1 MEEKLRISIVSYA
14 NTVPLVYG
22 LKHFLKIPVE
32 LIPDVPAECARK
44 VINGEVDMGLI
55 PVATIPLVPNAQ
67 ILGRYGIAASGPVKS
82 VKLYS
87 EVPID
92 QVTRIYLDHDS
103 RTSVA
108 LCRILCREWWKIDP
122 EFVPGEKGFEKLI
135 GGTNAGVVIGDRTFI
150 MPTMNYEFDLA
161 HEWKQHTGLPFVFA
175 AWVANKSISSDFIK
189 ALDVAQQKGLEHL
202 NEAVAESQ
210 SRFPFPLLDYL
221 QRYIQYLLTEDHHNG
236 LNLFLSK
243 LRT

>member
-1 MEEKLRISIVSYA
+1 MDKILRISIVSYA

-22 LKHFLKIPVE
+22 LKHFLELPVD

-55 PVATIPLVPNAQ
+55 PVATIPKVPNAR
-67 ILGRYGIAASGPVKS
+67 LVGNYGIAADGPVKS

-87 EVPID
+87 ELPLNEIK
-92 QVTRIYLDHDS
+92 RIYLDHDS

-108 LCRILCREWWKIDP
+108 LCRLLCREWWNIAP
-122 EFVPGEKGFEKLI
+122 EFVPAEKGFEKHI
-135 GGTNAGVVIGDRTFI
+135 GGEAAGVVIGDRTFD
-150 MPTMNYEFDLA
+150 MPVMNYEFDLA

-175 AWVANKSISSDFIK
+175 AWVANKPIPEAFIE
-189 ALDVAQQKGLEHL
+189 AFDRAQKLGLEHL
-202 NEAVAESQ
+202 NEAVSESQ
-210 SRFPFPLLDYL
+210 SRYPFPLQDYL
-221 QRYIQYLLTEDHHNG
+221 ERFIQYPLTDAHFAG

-243 LRT
+243 LH

>member
-22 LKHFLKIPVE
+22 LKHFLRLPVE

-55 PVATIPLVPNAQ
+55 PVATIPQVPNAR
-67 ILGRYGIAASGPVKS
+67 LVGKYGIAASGPVKS

-87 EVPID
+87 EVPINE
-92 QVTRIYLDHDS
+92 VTHIYLDHDS

-108 LCRILCREWWKIDP
+108 LCKILCREWWRIDP

-135 GGTNAGVVIGDRTFI
+135 GGNSAGVVIGDRTFD
-150 MPTMNYEFDLA
+150 MPNMNHEYDLA
-161 HEWKQHTGLPFVFA
+161 QEWQHHTGLPFVFA
-175 AWVANKSISSDFIK
+175 AWVANKPISSDFIK
-189 ALDVAQQKGLEHL
+189 AFDAAQQKGLEHL

-210 SRFPFPLLDYL
+210 SRYPFPIMDYL
-221 QRYIQYLLTEDHHNG
+221 QRYIQYPLTDEHHKG
-236 LNLFLSK
+236 LQLFLSK
-243 LRT
+243 M

>member
-22 LKHFLKIPVE
+22 LKHFLKLPVE

-55 PVATIPLVPNAQ
+55 PVATIPKVPNAQ
-67 ILGRYGIAASGPVKS
+67 LVGKYGIAANGPVKS

-87 EVPID
+87 EVPLD

-108 LCRILCREWWKIDP
+108 LCKILCRERWKVNP

-135 GGTNAGVVIGDRTFI
+135 SGTSAGVVIGDRTFD
-150 MPTMNYEFDLA
+150 MPSMNYEFDLA
-161 HEWKQHTGLPFVFA
+161 QEWQHHTGLPFVFA
-175 AWVANKSISSDFIK
+175 AWVANKPISAEFVRAFD
-189 ALDVAQQKGLEHL
+189 AAQQLGLTHL

-210 SRFPFPLLDYL
+210 SRYPFPLLDYL
-221 QRYIQYLLTEDHHNG
+221 QRYIQYPLSEEHHKG
-236 LNLFLSK
+236 LKLFLGK
-243 LRT
+243 I

>member
-122 EFVPGEKGFEKLI
+122 EFVAGEMGFEKLI
-135 GGTNAGVVIGDRTFI
+135 GGTNGGVVIGDRTFI

-175 AWVANKSISSDFIK
+175 AWVANRPIPAEFVEAFDR
-189 ALDVAQQKGLEHL
+189 AQKQGLEHIMK
-202 NEAVAESQ
+202 AVSESQ
-210 SRFPFPLLDYL
+210 GRYPFPLQDYL
-221 QRYIQYLLTEDHHNG
+221 ERYIQYPLTDAHLAG

-243 LRT
+243 LQ